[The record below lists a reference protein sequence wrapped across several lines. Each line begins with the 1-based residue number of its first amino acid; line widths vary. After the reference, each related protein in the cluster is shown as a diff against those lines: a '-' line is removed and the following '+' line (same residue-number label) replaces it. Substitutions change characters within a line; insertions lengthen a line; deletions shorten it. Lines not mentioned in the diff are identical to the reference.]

1 MNGGNLGVS
10 TDAPNFCK
18 TSTYRILTILEFVR
32 DQMETNFFVLL
43 LGGDAGRM
51 VNKFRI
57 SVKIF
62 FYFFSTNLRHVSYIC
77 VK

>member
-10 TDAPNFCK
+10 TDAPNFCRA
-18 TSTYRILTILEFVR
+18 STYCILTILEFVR
-32 DQMETNFFVLL
+32 DQMKTNFFALL
-43 LGGDAGRM
+43 FGVGAGRM

-62 FYFFSTNLRHVSYIC
+62 FIFLALI
-77 VK
+77 

>member
-10 TDAPNFCK
+10 TGAPNFCRA
-18 TSTYRILTILEFVR
+18 STYCMLSILEFVR
-32 DQMETNFFVLL
+32 DQMETNFFTLL
-43 LGGDAGRM
+43 LGGAGHI

-62 FYFFSTNLRHVSYIC
+62 FYLLALI
-77 VK
+77 

>member
-10 TDAPNFCK
+10 TGAPNFCK
-18 TSTYRILTILEFVR
+18 ASTYCMLSILEFVR
-32 DQMETNFFVLL
+32 DQMKTNFFALL
-43 LGGDAGRM
+43 FGVGAGRM

-62 FYFFSTNLRHVSYIC
+62 FYLLTQI
-77 VK
+77 

>member
-10 TDAPNFCK
+10 TGAPNFCK
-18 TSTYRILTILEFVR
+18 TSTYCMLSILEFVR

-43 LGGDAGRM
+43 WGVGAGRM

-57 SVKIF
+57 SVKII
-62 FYFFSTNLRHVSYIC
+62 FYFLTLI
-77 VK
+77 